1 MRKIYKHFMYHS
13 IMDGFLTIF
22 NDLKNDLIITFPELT
37 TKLNDLSDVEVY
49 QHCLTTYP
57 SYFFDILYEKDTL
70 FDEEIFLLP
79 NIDFSLLMKDEKIS
93 DKSRSTLWKY
103 LQLILFYTIEKTN
116 PLEEND
122 NVHKKMEQTME
133 DMKEMFQHS
142 DISNTFQNMFKDL
155 SNDDFFNA
163 EEVKNNLDNM
173 MNGKIGAIA
182 KEIASETAKEFES
195 DNPED
200 FMKNLMKDPSKIM
213 NLVQN
218 IGSKLEDKLKSHDL
232 KDDDMMKEASDIMKQ
247 MNDMPGLKDMMSKM
261 GMNGKMDMKGMMNKM
276 EQNKKQNETKE
287 RMRKKME
294 KNMEEKAMQEAMK
307 KLMEGNVLHQNDD
320 GDYVFKKEGETPKKS
335 KRKKNNRDK
344 KE

>member
-1 MRKIYKHFMYHS
+1 MYHIIMEGFITIYK
-13 IMDGFLTIF
+13 
-22 NDLKNDLIITFPELT
+22 DLKNDLTITFPELEN
-37 TKLNDLSDVEVY
+37 KLNELLDIEVY
-49 QHCLTTYP
+49 QHCLTHYP
-57 SYFFDILYEKDTL
+57 TYFFEILYEKESL
-70 FDEEIFLLP
+70 FEQEIYLLP
-79 NIDFSLLMKDEKIS
+79 TIDFALLMKDEKVS
-93 DKSRSTLWKY
+93 DKTRSTLWKY

-116 PLEEND
+116 TLEEND
-122 NVHKKMEQTME
+122 NIHKKMEQTME

-163 EEVKNNLDNM
+163 EEVKNNLDSM
-173 MNGKIGAIA
+173 MNGKIGSIA
-182 KEIASETAKEFES
+182 KEIAQETAKEFES

-200 FMKNLMKDPSKIM
+200 FMKNIMKDPSKIM

-218 IGSKLEDKLKSHDL
+218 IGSKLEDKIKSHDL

-247 MNDMPGLKDMMSKM
+247 MNDIPGLKEMMSKM
-261 GMNGKMDMKGMMNKM
+261 GMNGKMDMKGMINKM

-307 KLMEGNVLHQNDD
+307 KLMEGNLLHQNQD

-335 KRKKNNRDK
+335 KRKNK
-344 KE
+344 K